1 MSHTGDEAHRPSGS
15 WGRPAAEPGA
25 GWAVV
30 DVETTGFRPG
40 QARIVSV
47 AALAVGDDGNVEHS
61 VSSLL
66 NPGVDPGPTH
76 VHGLT
81 AEMLAGKPCFADVA
95 AELIEVLR
103 GRTLVAHNVSFDYS
117 FLAAEAELAGVEL
130 PIDSVMCT
138 VELARRLDLG
148 TDNMRLET
156 LAAHW
161 GVSQMKPHDAL
172 DDALVL
178 AQILK
183 PALVR
188 ARERKVWLPL
198 RPVGQRR
205 WPSGLVTH
213 DELRPLKML
222 ASRMPCPYLNPGRFV
237 RGRPLVQGMRV
248 ALSAEVNRTHEEL
261 VERILHAGLA
271 YTDAVDP
278 ETSVVICN
286 RARARTGQGLS
297 GPRARRSAGIRRRV
311 HGLPRRRGRRHR
323 HRGVHRRH
331 PHGRAVRSVLRS
343 LRPRRAPR
351 DPGRERDRQLAQ
363 PRHGRIA
370 RVLADTAEV
379 DPIVG
384 KAIEHGLHHHL
395 EHDARQRRT
404 DAAMRAESERDVTVG
419 CAVQDHLAGPVEF
432 SLRRGWRRSS

>member
-1 MSHTGDEAHRPSGS
+1 MSHTGDECRRPSGS

-30 DVETTGFRPG
+30 DVETSGFRPG
-40 QARIVSV
+40 QARIVSI
-47 AALAVGDDGNVEHS
+47 AALALGDDGNVEHS
-61 VSSLL
+61 VSTLL

-117 FLAAEAELAGVEL
+117 FLVAEAELAGLEL

-148 TDNMRLET
+148 VDNMRLET

-161 GVSQMKPHDAL
+161 GVSQMRPHDAL

-198 RPVGQRR
+198 RPVERR
-205 WPSGLVTH
+205 HWPSGLVTH
-213 DELRPLKML
+213 DELRPLKMI
-222 ASRMPCPYLNPGRFV
+222 ASRLPCPYLNPGRFV

-248 ALSAEVNRTHEEL
+248 ALSAEVTRTHEEL

-278 ETSVVICN
+278 ETSLVICN
-286 RARARTGQGLS
+286 EPEPEQGK
-297 GPRARRSAGIRRRV
+297 GYQ
-311 HGLPRRRGRRHR
+311 
-323 HRGVHRRH
+323 
-331 PHGRAVRSVLRS
+331 
-343 LRPRRAPR
+343 
-351 DPGRERDRQLAQ
+351 GRELGVPLVSD
-363 PRHGRIA
+363 
-370 RVLADTAEV
+370 AEFMGCLDGV
-379 DPIVG
+379 IG
-384 KAIEHGLHHHL
+384 GTGIE
-395 EHDARQRRT
+395 EFT
-404 DAAMRAESERDVTVG
+404 DHTLTGGQFA
-419 CAVQDHLAGPVEF
+419 LF
-432 SLRRGWRRSS
+432 

>member
-1 MSHTGDEAHRPSGS
+1 VSHT

-30 DVETTGFRPG
+30 DVETSGFRPG

-47 AALAVGDDGNVEHS
+47 AALAVGDDGNVERS

-81 AEMLAGKPCFADVA
+81 AEMLEGQPCFVDVA
-95 AELIEVLR
+95 AELVDVLR
-103 GRTLVAHNVSFDYS
+103 GRTLVAHNVGFDYS
-117 FLAAEAELAGVEL
+117 FLAAEAELVGVEL
-130 PIDSVMCT
+130 PIDTVMCT

-148 TDNMRLET
+148 TENLRLET
-156 LAAHW
+156 LASHW
-161 GVSQMKPHDAL
+161 GISQMKPHDAL

-198 RPVGQRR
+198 RQVERHC

-222 ASRMPCPYLNPGRFV
+222 ASRMPCPYLNPGRFIA
-237 RGRPLVQGMRV
+237 GRPLVQGMRI

-261 VERILHAGLA
+261 IERILHAGLA
-271 YTDAVDP
+271 YTEAVDP
-278 ETSVVICN
+278 ETSLVICN
-286 RARARTGQGLS
+286 EPEPEQGKGYQANELGVPMVSDAEFMDGLDGVVGGTG
-297 GPRARRSAGIRRRV
+297 IEEFI
-311 HGLPRRRGRRHR
+311 
-323 HRGVHRRH
+323 
-331 PHGRAVRSVLRS
+331 
-343 LRPRRAPR
+343 
-351 DPGRERDRQLAQ
+351 D
-363 PRHGRIA
+363 
-370 RVLADTAEV
+370 DT
-379 DPIVG
+379 
-384 KAIEHGLHHHL
+384 L
-395 EHDARQRRT
+395 T
-404 DAAMRAESERDVTVG
+404 DGQFT
-419 CAVQDHLAGPVEF
+419 LF
-432 SLRRGWRRSS
+432 

>member
-1 MSHTGDEAHRPSGS
+1 MSHTGDECRRPSGS

-30 DVETTGFRPG
+30 DVETSGFRPG
-40 QARIVSV
+40 QARIVSI
-47 AALAVGDDGNVEHS
+47 AALALGDDGNVEHS
-61 VSSLL
+61 VSTLL

-95 AELIEVLR
+95 AELVAVLR

-117 FLAAEAELAGVEL
+117 FLAAEAEMAGLEL

-148 TDNMRLET
+148 VDNMRLET
-156 LAAHW
+156 LAAHY
-161 GVSQMKPHDAL
+161 GVSQMRPHDAL

-198 RPVGQRR
+198 RPVQRR
-205 WPSGLVTH
+205 HWPSGRVTH

-222 ASRMPCPYLNPGRFV
+222 ASRLPCPYLNPGRFV

-248 ALSAEVNRTHEEL
+248 ALSAEVTRTHEEL
-261 VERILHAGLA
+261 VERMLHAGLA
-271 YTDAVDP
+271 YADAVDP
-278 ETSVVICN
+278 ETSLVICN
-286 RARARTGQGLS
+286 ESEPEQGK
-297 GPRARRSAGIRRRV
+297 GYQ
-311 HGLPRRRGRRHR
+311 
-323 HRGVHRRH
+323 
-331 PHGRAVRSVLRS
+331 
-343 LRPRRAPR
+343 
-351 DPGRERDRQLAQ
+351 GRELGVPLVSD
-363 PRHGRIA
+363 
-370 RVLADTAEV
+370 AEFMGCLDDV
-379 DPIVG
+379 IG
-384 KAIEHGLHHHL
+384 GTGIE
-395 EHDARQRRT
+395 EFT
-404 DAAMRAESERDVTVG
+404 DHTLTGGQFA
-419 CAVQDHLAGPVEF
+419 LF
-432 SLRRGWRRSS
+432 